1 MEDTIEKRFDYLRAL
16 TKDEMIVMIAELEED
31 IEFLEGILKDPRVS
45 GEQKTD
51 SRNDIDYDNAKLR
64 ALRTLLAEPIL

>member
-1 MEDTIEKRFDYLRAL
+1 MEDTIEKRFDYLRVL
-16 TKDEMIVMIAELEED
+16 TKDEIIVMIAELEED
-31 IEFLEGILKDPRVS
+31 IEFLEGILKNPRAS

-64 ALRTLLAEPIL
+64 ALRTLLAEPRL